1 MNEERSLKLIGFSYG
16 SMVLMMVVK
25 ESRYFPMNPESA
37 IGSFTCDFGVGCVL
51 LLGIV
56 LIKLRHF

>member
-37 IGSFTCDFGVGCVL
+37 I
-51 LLGIV
+51 
-56 LIKLRHF
+56 